1 MVAALLI
8 AFREGLEAALV
19 VGITL
24 GYLRRV
30 RLVRQSRYIWMGVMA
45 AVLASV
51 LRAAGFQLV
60 GLELEGRSEQL
71 FEAGTMFLAVGVL
84 TWMIFWMRYQARPM
98 GGALERDVQQAI
110 SKGQNWG
117 LVAVAFVAVFREG
130 VETALFLSAAA
141 FAGQAAGTLIGA
153 ILGLALAAS
162 IGLLIYTSSVRLNVK
177 LFFQVT
183 GALLLLFAAG
193 MLAHGVHEL
202 QETGLV
208 PTLIEQL
215 WDTNSILDERSP
227 LGEALKALVGY
238 NGNPS
243 VEEVIAYG
251 AYWFLALVGVR
262 WWVERKTAQAEP
274 ILRD

>member
-1 MVAALLI
+1 M
-8 AFREGLEAALV
+8 
-19 VGITL
+19 
-24 GYLRRV
+24 
-30 RLVRQSRYIWMGVMA
+30 
-45 AVLASV
+45 
-51 LRAAGFQLV
+51 
-60 GLELEGRSEQL
+60 
-71 FEAGTMFLAVGVL
+71 
-84 TWMIFWMRYQARPM
+84 
-98 GGALERDVQQAI
+98 
-110 SKGQNWG
+110 
-117 LVAVAFVAVFREG
+117 
-130 VETALFLSAAA
+130 
-141 FAGQAAGTLIGA
+141 
-153 ILGLALAAS
+153 
-162 IGLLIYTSSVRLNVK
+162 K

-251 AYWFLALVGVR
+251 AYWLLALVGVR